1 MYSNN
6 NLAKETIINLKEH
19 FGDKLF
25 KNMNQKDEFIVIPRN
40 VKLAESPSFGKP
52 IILYDP
58 KSVGA
63 NTYKNLARSII
74 RKFQ

>member
-1 MYSNN
+1 
-6 NLAKETIINLKEH
+6 
-19 FGDKLF
+19 
-25 KNMNQKDEFIVIPRN
+25 MNQKDEFIVIPRN

-58 KSVGA
+58 KSVGS
-63 NTYKNLARSII
+63 NTYKNLARLII